1 MPSSEVEKTRTL
13 PPDNASQLAIYDVL
27 HDPRSAD
34 GIRAMAEEELFRRVI
49 GRLRILVPREL
60 HLAGERPFFE
70 AKLDACVA
78 AGIVLVSSDG
88 ERQRTVALTGRRPP
102 VRYPDGEVR
111 DYPPG
116 LELARERLDVDNA
129 RLRAAGF
136 DVREALPSTA
146 DDPDGPEFQGL
157 LASMREHGF
166 LKQFPV
172 LRHEDDVIVDGR
184 ARLLAAATLHL
195 DVEYLKY
202 GSDRD
207 RTAARRRDTPLDR
220 VLVALHSNAA
230 RLSVE
235 TVEAAH
241 RRVAQVTERP
251 WEGTAADLAL
261 TREWRRSV
269 PAERAVT
276 FEVKKIAYR
285 DEKEAKVQVT
295 ADDKVML
302 RSLIRAA
309 GLDGYKINALREYV
323 PFEQA
328 RSAHSGG
335 RKAVFVRVGDLMD
348 GIATMLEDR
357 RAANRKIDPE
367 WEQIRDWLL
376 GTFRSAPA

>member
-1 MPSSEVEKTRTL
+1 MASSAVETTGNL

-27 HDPRSAD
+27 YDPRRVD
-34 GIRAMAEEELFRRVI
+34 GIQAMPEEELFRRVI

-70 AKLDACVA
+70 AKVDACVA
-78 AGIVLVSSDG
+78 AGIVLVSLDDEG
-88 ERQRTVALTGRRPP
+88 HRTVALTGRRPQI
-102 VRYPDGEVR
+102 RYPDGEVR

-136 DVREALPSTA
+136 DVREALPSAA
-146 DDPDGPEFQGL
+146 DNPDGPEFQGL

-184 ARLLAAATLHL
+184 ARLLAAAILHL

-220 VLVALHSNAA
+220 VLVALDSNAD

-235 TVEAAH
+235 AVEAAH
-241 RRVAQVTERP
+241 RRVAEVTERP
-251 WEGTAADLAL
+251 WEMTAADLAL

-276 FEVKKIAYR
+276 FEVEKIAYR
-285 DEKEAKVQVT
+285 DEEGPKVQIT

-309 GLDGYKINALREYV
+309 GLDGYKINVLRDYV

-335 RKAVFVRVGDLMD
+335 RKAVFVRAGDLIG
-348 GIATMLEDR
+348 GIGTMLEDR
-357 RAANRKIDPE
+357 RTANRKIDPE
-367 WEQIRDWLL
+367 WEQIREWLL
-376 GTFRSAPA
+376 GTFGSAPA

>member
-1 MPSSEVEKTRTL
+1 MAISEPDKNGSL
-13 PPDNASQLAIYDVL
+13 PPDNASQLAIYDAL
-27 HDPRSAD
+27 HTEGSRT
-34 GIRAMAEEELFRRVI
+34 MAEEELFRRVI

-70 AKLDACVA
+70 EKLDSCVV
-78 AGIVLVSSDG
+78 AGIVLVGSDG
-88 ERQRTVALTGRRPP
+88 EGERTVAPTGHRPRI
-102 VRYPDGEVR
+102 RYPDGEIR

-116 LELARERLDVDNA
+116 LEPARERLDADNA

-136 DVREALPSTA
+136 DVREALPSAA
-146 DDPDGPEFQGL
+146 DEPDGPEFQAL

-172 LRHEDDVIVDGR
+172 LRHEDGVIVDGR

-195 DVEYLKY
+195 EVEYLKY

-207 RTAARRRDTPLDR
+207 RTIARRRDTPLNR
-220 VLVALHSNAA
+220 VLVALHSNSV
-230 RLSVE
+230 RLSAEMVE
-235 TVEAAH
+235 
-241 RRVAQVTERP
+241 RVHQQVADVTGRP
-251 WEGTAADLAL
+251 WEKTAADLAL
-261 TREWRRSV
+261 TREWRLSV
-269 PAERAVT
+269 PTEHAVS

-285 DEKEAKVQVT
+285 AEGGPNVQVT

-309 GLDGYKINALREYV
+309 GLDGYKIDVLRNYV

-335 RKAVFVRVGDLMD
+335 RKAVFVRVPDLID
-348 GIATMLEDR
+348 GIAAMLQDR
-357 RAANRKIDPE
+357 RAANHKIDPE
-367 WEQIRDWLL
+367 WEQIRDWLRE
-376 GTFRSAPA
+376 TFASKQA